1 MHYEIVLF
9 QINVLP
15 SYVSD
20 SLDVFTYKSN
30 GILSRQ
36 VHHKYTN
43 ILKVIGFLYP
53 WGFFVIAKC

>member
-43 ILKVIGFLYP
+43 ILKKLP
-53 WGFFVIAKC
+53 QSFFGEDIN